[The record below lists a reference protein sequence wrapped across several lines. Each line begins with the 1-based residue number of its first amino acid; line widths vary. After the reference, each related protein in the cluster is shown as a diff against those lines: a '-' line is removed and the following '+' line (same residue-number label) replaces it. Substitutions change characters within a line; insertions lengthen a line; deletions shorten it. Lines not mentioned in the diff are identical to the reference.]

1 MEYICTCGVFIRFCW
16 IRGYFQRKRQLKL
29 QAVFGLDV
37 KDVQLFIE
45 VTVSLGA
52 LIIRAI
58 RKLVTCHCS

>member
-1 MEYICTCGVFIRFCW
+1 M
-16 IRGYFQRKRQLKL
+16 RGYLQRRRQLKL